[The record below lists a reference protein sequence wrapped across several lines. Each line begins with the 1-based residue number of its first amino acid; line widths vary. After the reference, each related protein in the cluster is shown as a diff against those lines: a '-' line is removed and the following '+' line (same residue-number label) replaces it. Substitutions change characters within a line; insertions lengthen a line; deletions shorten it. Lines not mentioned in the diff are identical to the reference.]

1 MRPGPHERLRDVVS
15 PARTVAEGS
24 AAALGAATAAFE
36 TTAELHRQWVS
47 ANGDALIQAVD
58 VMTDAVNRG
67 GRILSFGNGGSATD
81 AQHLAGEL
89 VGRFLEVRRALSALA
104 LTADSAVLTALANDD
119 GYETVF
125 VRQVE
130 AHGRSGDVAVA
141 ITTSGTSPNVTRAL
155 VRARELGLATIA
167 ITGNDGGEAGRA
179 ADVHVNVPTASTPRA
194 QEVHRTILHVMC
206 ELIEKGLR

>member
-1 MRPGPHERLRDVVS
+1 VTFREV
-15 PARTVAEGS
+15 
-24 AAALGAATAAFE
+24 ATAAFE
-36 TTAELHRQWVS
+36 TTAALHRDWPHTHS
-47 ANGDALIQAVD
+47 AELTRAVA

-89 VGRFLEVRRALSALA
+89 VGRFLEARRALSAIA
-104 LTADSAVLTALANDD
+104 LTADSGVLTALANDD

-130 AHGRSGDVAVA
+130 AHGRAGDVAVGL
-141 ITTSGTSPNVTRAL
+141 TTSGVSANVTQAL
-155 VRARELGLATIA
+155 VRARQLGLTTIA
-167 ITGNDGGEAGRA
+167 LTGHDGGDAGRA
-179 ADVHVNVPTASTPRA
+179 AEIHLNVPSTSTPRV